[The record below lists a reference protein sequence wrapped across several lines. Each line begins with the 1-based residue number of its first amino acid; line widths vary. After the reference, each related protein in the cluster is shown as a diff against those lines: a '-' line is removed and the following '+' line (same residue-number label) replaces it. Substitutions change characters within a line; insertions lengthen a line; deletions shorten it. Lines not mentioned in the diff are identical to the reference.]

1 MSQHIKPAKLVS
13 LSTNAQSE
21 QIKSAQ
27 IKQAV
32 QEHRQQQ
39 EESALATSQSKDE
52 VRLAQ
57 SQESSLPSQRPKSDV
72 TEENTLTLHTYQ
84 GKVTLT
90 ESEVEGWFANTEKAL
105 RAETSQDKTG
115 PVTQESNDRELG
127 AKFLSR
133 FGLKSAKDVI
143 QFLNSPAGD
152 TVKETIAAKWSE
164 KEAIKAERAFEQRE
178 KEALRKRQLAY
189 FLASMMMYK
198 AAKAKELNRAYAEAG
213 QKAIERSKENATGGT
228 SYGASEA
235 SAAAH
240 AAALSQQLAAYQNVI
255 EVLED
260 QLKAK
265 EAQEAAIT
273 SQITAIQQKYQAL
286 GHHVAQAHTHIAQAL
301 SNDLSHD
308 KVIDA
313 YDIRIQYIENQI
325 KQKQLDQASFLK
337 RSESPIAKDRMKYLD
352 IAGVISK
359 ESHDLETLLSVL
371 KARALLHRGSKGLT
385 PISDEDR
392 IEVIESN
399 AAKLDDQIRTDLKV
413 IHELLQDGDVKKEK
427 QAMAMIQEHQGLV
440 AEMVTLKDM
449 IAVLKGEKRLVK
461 KDGTETMSYK
471 EAAYILSPG
480 QRVVKDQH
488 GKSYL
493 LTGHQSL
500 DNMTPHEK
508 DKAHDKLRSLAT
520 IDKLLHHNEK
530 IELGKKRQEL
540 KQVHKEIHDLRDQI
554 QFMQQRKAEVNEALK
569 ALQHEPRPQPH
580 ISGPGM
586 FSQTPKPVPSETWLQ
601 IERLLDKL
609 KNNPKKEDVEKLRDL
624 IPKDNSKL
632 QNLITRFGKALN
644 ANAQIEMQRYL
655 QTIEIS
661 AVSAYK
667 PFVTSVTSPR
677 EQESEEFQSS
687 KESVKFHPTP
697 FKDPYSL

>member
-1 MSQHIKPAKLVS
+1 MSEHIKPAKLVP

-27 IKQAV
+27 MKQAV
-32 QEHRQQQ
+32 QEHRQQ
-39 EESALATSQSKDE
+39 EESALTASQSKDG
-52 VRLAQ
+52 VRLTQ
-57 SQESSLPSQRPKSDV
+57 SQESSLPSQRP
-72 TEENTLTLHTYQ
+72 EEDTLTLNTHQ

-90 ESEVEGWFANTEKAL
+90 ESEVEEWFANTEKAL
-105 RAETSQDKTG
+105 MTSQDKTG
-115 PVTQESNDRELG
+115 PVTQQANDRELG

-178 KEALRKRQLAY
+178 KEALRKRRLAY
-189 FLASMMMYK
+189 FLAGVMMHK

-228 SYGASEA
+228 SYGASET

-255 EVLED
+255 DALEN
-260 QLKAK
+260 QLTDKQ
-265 EAQEAAIT
+265 AQEAAIT
-273 SQITAIQQKYQAL
+273 SQIAAIQQKYQAL
-286 GHHVAQAHTHIAQAL
+286 GNHVAQAHTHIAQAL
-301 SNDLSHD
+301 SKDLSHD

-313 YDIRIQYIENQI
+313 YDIRIQYIENQL
-325 KQKQLDQASFLK
+325 KQKQLDHASFLK
-337 RSESPIAKDRMKYLD
+337 RSESPVAKDRTKYLD

-359 ESHDLETLLSVL
+359 ESHDLETLLLVL
-371 KARALLHRGSKGLT
+371 KARALLHRGNKGLT

-399 AAKLDDQIRTDLKV
+399 AAKLDDKIHLDLKV
-413 IHELLQDGDVKKEK
+413 IHELLQDGDIKKEQ

-440 AEMVTLKDM
+440 AEMVTLKEM
-449 IAVLKGEKRLVK
+449 IAVLKGEKILVK

-471 EAAYILSPG
+471 DAAYILSPG

-500 DNMTPHEK
+500 DNMTPNEK
-508 DKAHDKLRSLAT
+508 DKAHDKLRSVAT

-530 IELGKKRQEL
+530 LELGKKQQEL

-569 ALQHEPRPQPH
+569 ALHHEPRPQPH
-580 ISGPGM
+580 VSGPGI
-586 FSQTPKPVPSETWLQ
+586 FSPTPKPVPSETWLQ

-655 QTIEIS
+655 QTIEMS